1 MNIAERIKTFPNAEL
16 EDLIESS
23 SPKVRFEFY
32 AEHDGVDLAFFSVDG
47 YRIGTLIAVNRSL
60 PDPAAT
66 AQAMLDDTVAGVRK
80 FVDNSGFQSIA
91 VVEGGRTREHYIH

>member
-1 MNIAERIKTFPNAEL
+1 MNIIERIKTYPNAEL

-32 AEHDGVDLAFFSVDG
+32 ATHDGVDMAFFSVDG

-66 AQAMLDDTVAGVRK
+66 AQAVLDDTVAGVRK
-80 FVDNSGFQSIA
+80 FVDNAGFQSIA

>member
-1 MNIAERIKTFPNAEL
+1 M
-16 EDLIESS
+16 
-23 SPKVRFEFY
+23 RFEFY

-66 AQAMLDDTVAGVRK
+66 AQAMLDDTIADVRK
-80 FVDNSGFQSIA
+80 YVDNSGFQSIA

>member
-1 MNIAERIKTFPNAEL
+1 MNIIERIKTYPNAEL

-32 AEHDGVDLAFFSVDG
+32 AEHDDVDLAFFSVDG

-66 AQAMLDDTVAGVRK
+66 AQAMLDETIADVRK
-80 FVDNSGFQSIA
+80 FVDNSGFQTIA
-91 VVEGGRTREHYIH
+91 VVDGGRTREHYIH

>member
-1 MNIAERIKTFPNAEL
+1 MNIIERIKTYPNAEL

-32 AEHDGVDLAFFSVDG
+32 ATHDGVDMAFFSVDG

-66 AQAMLDDTVAGVRK
+66 AQAMLDDTIADVRK
-80 FVDNSGFQSIA
+80 FVDNAGFQSIA

>member
-66 AQAMLDDTVAGVRK
+66 AQAILDETISGVTK
-80 FVDNSGFQSIA
+80 FIDNSGFQTIA
-91 VVEGGRTREHYIH
+91 VVEGGRTRDHYIH

>member
-1 MNIAERIKTFPNAEL
+1 MNIIERIKTYPNAEL

-66 AQAMLDDTVAGVRK
+66 AQAMLDETIADVRK
-80 FVDNSGFQSIA
+80 FVDNSGFQTIA

>member
-1 MNIAERIKTFPNAEL
+1 MNIIERIKTYPNAEL

-32 AEHDGVDLAFFSVDG
+32 ATHDGVDMAFFSVDG

-66 AQAMLDDTVAGVRK
+66 AQAMLDDTIADVRK